1 MELCKEGMVDQVL
14 INNNIMP
21 LSNITKLTKGTV
33 KIQISNNSR
42 ATGFFIKLE
51 RNKKPFYSLMTN
63 QHVITPEMIQN
74 KESIVIYYKQEELT
88 LILELNKEERIIHN
102 FEEKLDLDITVIE
115 IIPKKDNVKESYFLL
130 PYIDY
135 NEFDTFQ
142 FEGKKI
148 QITQFPEGS
157 ELSHSDGQILN
168 IYNDNINIFFHNAD
182 TKGGSSGSP
191 IVLYGDEKVLAIHK
205 AGNEQKKKNAGIFIK
220 KVVEFFKNFK
230 KNGISK
236 DYYENGS
243 LKYEGE
249 FSDDEYN
256 GKGKF
261 YYPNGDYYIGQF
273 EKGKKHGFG
282 IDYYKNGK
290 KKYEGKFEEDEYK
303 DQQGAFYFEN
313 GEMYIGQFQKG
324 KKNGQGMIC
333 KDGKII
339 KEGFFVDDELRNS
352 NSSQNN
358 YNNNYN
364 NINDTDNNINN
375 NNINNNYINNIDN
388 SIYFDNNMDNI
399 NNDSDND
406 NNNDNNNIIN
416 KDNKE
421 EENKG
426 IKEKMIDLAKTAKKK
441 AFETMHYLGQ
451 KFGFNCW
458 SCHHLVE
465 NHTIIEDGLWYCT
478 DCPKDNNICKAI

>member
-1 MELCKEGMVDQVL
+1 MELCKEGMIDQVL

-148 QITQFPEGS
+148 QITQFPEGI

-168 IYNDNINIFFHNAD
+168 IYNDNINIFFHNSD

-205 AGNEQKKKNAGIFIK
+205 AGNEQKKKNAGVFIK
-220 KVVEFFKNFK
+220 KVVEFFKDFK
-230 KNGISK
+230 KNGINK

-249 FSDDEYN
+249 FLDDKYN

-261 YYPNGDYYIGQF
+261 IIQMEIIIQVNLKK
-273 EKGKKHGFG
+273 EKSM
-282 IDYYKNGK
+282 
-290 KKYEGKFEEDEYK
+290 
-303 DQQGAFYFEN
+303 
-313 GEMYIGQFQKG
+313 EMVLIIIKMA
-324 KKNGQGMIC
+324 KKNMMENLLKINIKIMKGNFFSRM
-333 KDGKII
+333 GKCIQVNF
-339 KEGFFVDDELRNS
+339 K
-352 NSSQNN
+352 
-358 YNNNYN
+358 
-364 NINDTDNNINN
+364 
-375 NNINNNYINNIDN
+375 
-388 SIYFDNNMDNI
+388 
-399 NNDSDND
+399 
-406 NNNDNNNIIN
+406 
-416 KDNKE
+416 
-421 EENKG
+421 
-426 IKEKMIDLAKTAKKK
+426 KEKKMDK
-441 AFETMHYLGQ
+441 G
-451 KFGFNCW
+451 
-458 SCHHLVE
+458 
-465 NHTIIEDGLWYCT
+465 
-478 DCPKDNNICKAI
+478 